1 MDAISMAIGW
11 LRGCGPL
18 HFTAC
23 KFDACPFGKAE
34 RERRCLT
41 AQPDCCEQM
50 AVQLADM
57 LEAEAARNQRDAGNA
72 ARQAQTLARDL
83 TYMAEQM
90 RLHKA

>member
-1 MDAISMAIGW
+1 MTAIDMAIRW

-18 HFTAC
+18 HFSAC
-23 KFDACPFGKAE
+23 KFDECPFAKAE
-34 RERRCLT
+34 RDRRCLE

-57 LEAEAARNQRDAGNA
+57 LEGEAAKNQREANNA

-83 TYMAEQM
+83 TYMAEQL
-90 RLHKA
+90 RLHRA